1 MKARRDLQEIFKVMK
16 SKNLQPV
23 LLYPEK
29 LAFRTEGQIKNF
41 PEKKK
46 LKEFII
52 IKPVLHKMLKGL
64 LEKEEK
70 EAAAARI

>member
-1 MKARRDLQEIFKVMK
+1 MK

-46 LKEFII
+46 LKEFITT
-52 IKPVLHKMLKGL
+52 KPVLYEMLKGL
-64 LEKEEK
+64 FEE
-70 EAAAARI
+70 EGEGEGEGMARRGRKRRGRR